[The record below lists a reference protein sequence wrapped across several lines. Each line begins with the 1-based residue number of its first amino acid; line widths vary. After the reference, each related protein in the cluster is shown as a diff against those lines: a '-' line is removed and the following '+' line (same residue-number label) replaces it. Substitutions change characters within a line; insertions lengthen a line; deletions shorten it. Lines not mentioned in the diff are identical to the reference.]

1 MPLALSIVTPE
12 RPLVE
17 TEVDSVVLPGSE
29 GQFGVL
35 PGHEALLAPLAE
47 GAVTYQQGGRALRVE
62 ITGGFAE
69 VTQSRVTI
77 LADAATSVTSA

>member
-1 MPLALSIVTPE
+1 VPLALSIVTPQ
-12 RPLVE
+12 RPVVE

-29 GQFGVL
+29 GEFGVL
-35 PGHEALLAPLAE
+35 PGHEALLAPLAQ
-47 GAVTYQQGGRALRVE
+47 GAVTYQEGGRGVRVD

-77 LADAATSVTSA
+77 LADAARPPQPA